1 MPQFDTEQIRRYY
14 DRNTS
19 SFVALGQGGGVGAI
33 HRAVWG
39 PGTTTREQAFHFVED
54 RIADVVRLVA
64 RRSTTEPAGTVAE
77 PPHVVDLGCGVGASL
92 CYLARLLPITG
103 TGVTLSPIQVR
114 AARERIEFAGLSD
127 RVACIEGDFGDLPNG
142 MKAADVAYAIE
153 SFVHGPEPARLFAEA
168 ARLVRPGGALVICD
182 DVRRRGNGQ
191 KAERAIRRFRRGWH
205 INSLLEAGELRSL
218 ASEGGFEHESTKD
231 LSSYLELRRAR
242 DRVIDAAVAIFGWL
256 PLEKT
261 RFGHLVGG
269 SALQKSLASGWI
281 GYDLMVFT
289 RRTEARRRMPPTH
302 AATTNHPPTGA

>member
-1 MPQFDTEQIRRYY
+1 MDRFDTEQIRRYY
-14 DRNTS
+14 DRNTP
-19 SFVALGQGGGVGAI
+19 SFVALGQGGSVGAI

-39 PGTTTREQAFHFVED
+39 PGTTTRDQAFHFVEN

-64 RRSTTEPAGTVAE
+64 ARTAE
-77 PPHVVDLGCGVGASL
+77 PTHVVDLGCGVGASL

-114 AARERIEFAGLSD
+114 AARERIESARLSD
-127 RVACIEGDFGDLPNG
+127 RVACIEGDFGNLPNG
-142 MKAADVAYAIE
+142 MQTADVAYAIE
-153 SFVHGPEPARLFAEA
+153 SFVHALDPARFFAEA

-182 DVRRRGNGQ
+182 DVRRRGSSRE
-191 KAERAIRRFRRGWH
+191 AERAIHHFKRGWH
-205 INSLLEAGELRSL
+205 VNSLLEAGELRSL
-218 ASEGGFEHESTKD
+218 ASEAGFEHESTQD

-256 PLEKT
+256 PLEET
-261 RFGHLVGG
+261 RFGHLIGG

-289 RRTEARRRMPPTH
+289 RRTERH
-302 AATTNHPPTGA
+302 GL

>member
-1 MPQFDTEQIRRYY
+1 MIDQPMQRFDIEQIRRYY

-19 SFVALGQGGGVGAI
+19 SFVALGQGGSVGAI

-54 RIADVVRLVA
+54 RIADVLHRVA
-64 RRSTTEPAGTVAE
+64 ERSTIEPAGAVAG

-114 AARERIEFAGLSD
+114 AARERIESTGLSD
-127 RVACIEGDFGDLPNG
+127 RVTCIEGDFGNLPTG

-153 SFVHGPEPARLFAEA
+153 SFVHAPDPARFFAEA

-182 DVRRRGNGQ
+182 DVRRRGNSR
-191 KAERAIRRFRRGWH
+191 KAERAMHRFRRGWH
-205 INSLLEAGELRSL
+205 VNSLLEAGELRSL
-218 ASEGGFEHESTKD
+218 AGEGGFEHESTED

-256 PLEKT
+256 PLEET
-261 RFGHLVGG
+261 RFGHLIGG
-269 SALQKSLASGWI
+269 SALQKSLAGGWI
-281 GYDLMVFT
+281 GYDLIVFT
-289 RRTEARRRMPPTH
+289 RRA
-302 AATTNHPPTGA
+302 